1 MKRTLLLLPL
11 LLCSCSQ
18 EPTIVDVIDTSIII
32 KAAYEHKLEY
42 FYIKTEFA
50 KKDENASY
58 YHTDYI
64 GVDEYHTYYSLEYL
78 SAVKDNELLQIVEV
92 KI

>member
-1 MKRTLLLLPL
+1 MKRALLLLPL
-11 LLCSCSQ
+11 LLCSCSPQ
-18 EPTIVDVIDTSIII
+18 PTIVDAIDAAIVI
-32 KAAYEHKLEY
+32 KAAHEHKLEY

-58 YHTDYI
+58 YHTDYV
-64 GVDEYHTYYSLEYL
+64 GVNEYHTYYSLEYL
-78 SAVKDNELLQIVEV
+78 SAVKDNEILQIVEV